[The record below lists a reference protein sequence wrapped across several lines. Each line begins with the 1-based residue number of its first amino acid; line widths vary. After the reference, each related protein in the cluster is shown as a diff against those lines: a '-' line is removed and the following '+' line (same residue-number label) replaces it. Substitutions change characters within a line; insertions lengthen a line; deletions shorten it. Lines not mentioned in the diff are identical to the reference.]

1 VYGIGG
7 IGMGGSSEAA
17 FAPGLE
23 GLVAAETRIS
33 GVDDGAGVLT
43 LAGFPVEE
51 ISGRASFEEM
61 IYVLWL
67 DGLPDAGKFAAFRGR
82 RGLPG
87 VTLDLLRA
95 VAARRTPEMDTLR
108 MRA

>member
-1 VYGIGG
+1 
-7 IGMGGSSEAA
+7 MGGSSEAA

-23 GLVAAETRIS
+23 GVVAAETRIS

-61 IYVLWL
+61 VYVLWH
-67 DGLPDAGKFAAFRGR
+67 DGLPDAGEFAAFRGALGGR
-82 RGLPG
+82 RGSPWISCG
-87 VTLDLLRA
+87 RSPREGP
-95 VAARRTPEMDTLR
+95 RRWTR
-108 MRA
+108 CA

>member
-1 VYGIGG
+1 
-7 IGMGGSSEAA
+7 MGGSSEAA

-51 ISGRASFEEM
+51 ISGRASFEEG
-61 IYVLWL
+61 
-67 DGLPDAGKFAAFRGR
+67 GLRPLARRVAGR
-82 RGLPG
+82 REVRGFPG
-87 VTLDLLRA
+87 GAGGCRGSGYSPLTSTDSASTKAPSATRS
-95 VAARRTPEMDTLR
+95 
-108 MRA
+108 